1 MLKVA
6 RVELKKSAKKYSKKF
21 IFIII
26 LISIFAGFLTHHSI
40 DSGLKSD
47 HRFYT
52 VASSFNIPEKKFV
65 NYYTQSADSVNSD
78 KVDVFLERSSGLYL
92 VLTETQ
98 RSMSAADELR
108 SYLKNEFESELYNR
122 YGEDAF
128 PVYVDS
134 VYLKRDLVYQP
145 QLDGS
150 EQQSFQG
157 ESQQEEHTEVK
168 PEEIKKDDSQDKVL
182 DPDGDE
188 GFMGSTSSGSDSD
201 SDSGYTTPDNF
212 SPPSL
217 LGKMIYAFF
226 FIIPSYFIIQVF
238 SSSLIEDRVTR
249 KIDVLLS
256 TPISGLKLLMGKLA
270 PYLAISVFSVLMVAF
285 LFDKS
290 WLTLVYIVPI
300 IFFFATLQMFLALI
314 SRSYREMTFL
324 VVASSLVVTAY
335 IFIPAIFGGS
345 IPVSKVSPITLMLAT
360 FEGESVGISEYLFA
374 TFQFYAMGAVLL
386 YLSSKALTPEVISS
400 HSLSERLFVTLSG
413 AIKGEYHTLVAAMA
427 SIPFIFMAEFLLL
440 SVLFVMPL
448 EKSIPIFLLIIATVE
463 EIFKGSA
470 VYVAYK
476 NGFNAYK
483 AAFLCGIGFFAGEK
497 VITFLNV
504 VNQFNDLFFA
514 QYLVIPLFIHV
525 TSILVFAV
533 IMKRWSFKYAL
544 VCSSL
549 LHFAYNYGVLMLL

>member
-21 IFIII
+21 LFIII
-26 LISIFAGFLTHHSI
+26 LLSIFAGFLTQHSI

-47 HRFYT
+47 QRFYT
-52 VASSFNIPEKKFV
+52 VASSFNIPEKEFV
-65 NYYTQSADSVNSD
+65 NYHTKSVDSVNSD
-78 KVDVFLERSSGLYL
+78 KVDVYLGRSSSLYM
-92 VLTETQ
+92 VLTETD
-98 RSMSAADELR
+98 RSRSAADELR
-108 SYLKNEFESELYNR
+108 SYLKNEFERDLYKK
-122 YGEDAF
+122 YGEKAF

-134 VYLKRDLVYQP
+134 VYLKRDLIYQP

-150 EQQSFQG
+150 EQQD
-157 ESQQEEHTEVK
+157 SQEQSQTKEKTTDEK
-168 PEEIKKDDSQDKVL
+168 AEEIKRDKSQDEALKPNGQDNNPV
-182 DPDGDE
+182 G
-188 GFMGSTSSGSDSD
+188 TSSE
-201 SDSGYTTPDNF
+201 SGYRTPDNF

-217 LGKMIYAFF
+217 LGKMVYAFF
-226 FIIPSYFIIQVF
+226 FIIPSYFVIQVF

-256 TPISGLKLLMGKLA
+256 TPISELKLLIGKMA
-270 PYLAISVFSVLMVAF
+270 PYLTISVFTVLMVAF
-285 LFDKS
+285 LFDRS
-290 WLTLVYIVPI
+290 LMTLIYIIPI

-324 VVASSLVVTAY
+324 VVASSLMVTAY

-374 TFQFYAMGAVLL
+374 TFQFYTMGAVLL
-386 YLSSKALTPEVISS
+386 YLSSKALNPEVISS
-400 HSLSERLFVTLSG
+400 HSLSQRFFIILSG
-413 AIKGEYHTLVAAMA
+413 AIKRDYYTLVVAMA

-448 EKSIPIFLLIIATVE
+448 ERSIPIFLLIIATVE

-470 VYVAYK
+470 VFVAHK

-483 AAFLCGIGFFAGEK
+483 AALLCGIGFFVGEK

-504 VNQFNDLFFA
+504 VTQFNNLLFA
-514 QYLVIPLFIHV
+514 QYLVIPLVIHV

-533 IMKRWSFKYAL
+533 IIKRWSFKYAL
-544 VCSSL
+544 TCSSL
-549 LHFAYNYGVLMLL
+549 LHFAYNYGALMLL

>member
-21 IFIII
+21 LFIII
-26 LISIFAGFLTHHSI
+26 LLSIFAGFLTHHSI

-47 HRFYT
+47 QRFYT
-52 VASSFNIPEKKFV
+52 VASPYNIPEDEFV
-65 NYYTQSADSVNSD
+65 NYRVDSADSVKSD
-78 KVDVFLERSSGLYL
+78 KVDVYLGRSSSLYL
-92 VLTETQ
+92 VLTETD
-98 RSMSAADELR
+98 RSRSAADELR
-108 SYLKNEFESELYNR
+108 SYLKNEFDRELYKR
-122 YGEDAF
+122 YGENAF
-128 PVYVDS
+128 PVYVDA
-134 VYLKRDLVYQP
+134 VYLKRDLIYQP
-145 QLDGS
+145 QLDGN
-150 EQQSFQG
+150 EQQN
-157 ESQQEEHTEVK
+157 SQEQSKTEEKTTSGKV
-168 PEEIKKDDSQDKVL
+168 EEIKKDDSQDKPL
-182 DPDGDE
+182 DPG
-188 GFMGSTSSGSDSD
+188 GGNNNAIGTSE
-201 SDSGYTTPDNF
+201 SGYKTPDNF

-217 LGKMIYAFF
+217 MGKMIYAFF
-226 FIIPSYFIIQVF
+226 FIIPSYFVIQVF

-256 TPISGLKLLMGKLA
+256 TPISELKLLIGKMA
-270 PYLAISVFSVLMVAF
+270 PYLAISVFAVLMVAL
-285 LFDKS
+285 LFDRS
-290 WLTLVYIVPI
+290 LMTLLYIIPV

-360 FEGESVGISEYLFA
+360 FEGESVGISEYFFA

-386 YLSSKALTPEVISS
+386 YLSSKALSPEVISS
-400 HSLSERLFVTLSG
+400 HSLSQRFFVILSG
-413 AIKGEYHTLVAAMA
+413 AIKRDYYTLVAAMA

-440 SVLFVMPL
+440 SVLFVMPF
-448 EKSIPIFLLIIATVE
+448 EQSIPIFLLIIATVE

-470 VYVAYK
+470 VYVAHK

-483 AAFLCGIGFFAGEK
+483 AALLCGIGFFAGEK

-504 VNQFNDLFFA
+504 VTQFNNLFFA
-514 QYLVIPLFIHV
+514 QYLVIPLVIHV
-525 TSILVFAV
+525 TSIMLFAV
-533 IMKRWSFKYAL
+533 VMKRWSFKYAIT
-544 VCSSL
+544 CSSL

>member
-21 IFIII
+21 LFIII
-26 LISIFAGFLTHHSI
+26 FLSIFAGFLTHHSI

-47 HRFYT
+47 QRFYT
-52 VASSFNIPEKKFV
+52 VASPFNIPEKEFV
-65 NYYTQSADSVNSD
+65 NYHTDNADSVKSED
-78 KVDVFLERSSGLYL
+78 IDVYLGQSSGLYL
-92 VLTETQ
+92 VLTETD
-98 RSMSAADELR
+98 RSRSAADELR
-108 SYLKNEFESELYNR
+108 SYLNNEFERQLYNR

-128 PVYVDS
+128 PVYVDA
-134 VYLKRDLVYQP
+134 VYVKRNLIYQP
-145 QLDGS
+145 QLDGNKQES
-150 EQQSFQG
+150 SQEQ
-157 ESQQEEHTEVK
+157 SQTEEKTADEKV
-168 PEEIKKDDSQDKVL
+168 EEIKRDKGQQQEVLEPGSGGSDSI
-182 DPDGDE
+182 G
-188 GFMGSTSSGSDSD
+188 TSSG
-201 SDSGYTTPDNF
+201 SGYTTPDNF

-226 FIIPSYFIIQVF
+226 FIIPSYFVIQVF

-256 TPISGLKLLMGKLA
+256 TPISELKLLMGKLA
-270 PYLAISVFSVLMVAF
+270 PYLAISVFTVLVVAF
-285 LFDKS
+285 LFDRS
-290 WLTLVYIVPI
+290 LMTLIYIIPI
-300 IFFFATLQMFLALI
+300 IFFFAALQMFLALV

-360 FEGESVGISEYLFA
+360 FEGESVGISEYMFA

-386 YLSSKALTPEVISS
+386 YLSSKALSPEVVSS
-400 HSLSERLFVTLSG
+400 HSLCERFFIILRG
-413 AIKGEYHTLVAAMA
+413 AIKGEYHTLLAAMA

-463 EIFKGSA
+463 EIIKGSA
-470 VYVAYK
+470 VYVAHK

-483 AAFLCGIGFFAGEK
+483 AALLCGIGFFMGEK
-497 VITFLNV
+497 AITFLNV
-504 VNQFNDLFFA
+504 VTQFNNLFFA
-514 QYLVIPLFIHV
+514 QYLVIPLVIHV
-525 TSILVFAV
+525 TSILMFAV

-544 VCSSL
+544 ACSSL
-549 LHFAYNYGVLMLL
+549 LHFVYNYGVLMLL

>member
-21 IFIII
+21 LFIIV
-26 LISIFAGFLTHHSI
+26 LISIFAGFLTHYSI

-47 HRFYT
+47 QRFYT
-52 VASSFNIPEKKFV
+52 VASQFNIPENEFV
-65 NYYTQSADSVNSD
+65 NYHTDSVDSVHSD
-78 KVDVFLERSSGLYL
+78 KVDVYLGQSSGLYV
-92 VLTETQ
+92 VLTEAD
-98 RSMSAADELR
+98 RSRSAADELR
-108 SYLKNEFESELYNR
+108 SYLKNEFEEELYNR

-134 VYLKRDLVYQP
+134 TYLKRDLVYQP
-145 QLDGS
+145 QMDGS
-150 EQQSFQG
+150 KEETSREDDQD
-157 ESQQEEHTEVK
+157 QEGSAQEK
-168 PEEIKKDDSQDKVL
+168 AEEIKQEDDQDKDL
-182 DPDGDE
+182 DPNTDKSLI
-188 GFMGSTSSGSDSD
+188 GSRSSGTQSE
-201 SDSGYTTPDNF
+201 SGYTTPDNF

-217 LGKMIYAFF
+217 MGKMIYAFF
-226 FIIPSYFIIQVF
+226 FIIPSYFVIQVF

-256 TPISGLKLLMGKLA
+256 TPISGLKLLMGKLT
-270 PYLAISVFSVLMVAF
+270 PYLAISVFAVLMVAF
-285 LFDKS
+285 LFDRS
-290 WLTLVYIVPI
+290 WLTLIYIFPI

-360 FEGESVGISEYLFA
+360 FEGEGVGISEYLFA

-400 HSLSERLFVTLSG
+400 HSLSQRFFVILSG
-413 AIKGEYHTLVAAMA
+413 AIKGEYYTILAAMA
-427 SIPFIFMAEFLLL
+427 SLPFIFMAEFLLL

-448 EKSIPIFLLIIATVE
+448 EKSIPIFLLIIATLE
-463 EIFKGSA
+463 EVFKGSA
-470 VYVAYK
+470 VYVAHK

-483 AAFLCGIGFFAGEK
+483 AALFCGVGFFAGEK
-497 VITFLNV
+497 LLTFLNV
-504 VNQFNDLFFA
+504 VTQFNNLFFA
-514 QYLVIPLFIHV
+514 QYLVIPLIIHV
-525 TSILVFAV
+525 TSILVFAI